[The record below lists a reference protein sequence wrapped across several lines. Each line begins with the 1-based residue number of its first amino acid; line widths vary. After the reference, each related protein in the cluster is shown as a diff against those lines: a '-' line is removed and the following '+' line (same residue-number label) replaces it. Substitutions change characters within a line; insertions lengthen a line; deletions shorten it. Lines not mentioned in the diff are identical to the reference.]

1 MTILAIQ
8 IPHHPPMADGPV
20 IRKGVGPWHTFD
32 ATIKRPSAGNSAVA
46 IK

>member
-1 MTILAIQ
+1 MTILLTET
-8 IPHHPPMADGPV
+8 PHQPPTADGPV